1 MKKDYSLMAHALHSR
16 LQLVRQHLHAKPGM
30 EPAEVVLFNQVLF
43 NKAAESVRIY
53 HHYCCQQADYL
64 DAAELLL
71 MSAETESPVQR
82 PQWTVHKNEFYC
94 VEMRDTGNDWS
105 VVTQDLITSYKGEF
119 SAKMNYQQALL
130 LYRFLCKRSSA
141 ANFRISRVDPLHQG

>member
-1 MKKDYSLMAHALHSR
+1 MAHALHSR

-53 HHYCCQQADYL
+53 HHYFCRQADYL

-82 PQWTVHKNEFYC
+82 PQWTVHKNDFYC
-94 VEMRDTGNDWS
+94 VEMRESGNHWS
-105 VVTQDLITSYKGEF
+105 VVTQDLISSYKGEF
-119 SAKMNYQQALL
+119 SVKMNYQQALL

-141 ANFRISRVDPLHQG
+141 SNFRISKVNPLQEG